1 MFFEQL
7 RSTDGTGTLSYLLA
21 DSTTKRAAVI
31 DPNIEDMEHI
41 VHAFSTHGLS
51 LVHVID
57 THTHADHVSAAGALK
72 ERFGA
77 TLVMHEN
84 TKHKWKVVDEGDKFG
99 IGDTLRANA
108 AFEVDRYVNDGD
120 IIPLDGLELELL
132 FTPGHTDNHVAVR
145 HQEMLFTGDLLLI
158 GQAGRSDLPGGN
170 AGDQYESLTKK
181 IIPLPDNTK
190 IFPGHDYDGNTF
202 AYLGKE
208 KSENPFLKQRTKAEY
223 ISFVEEFFPPL
234 AESIDGGKMTLQC
247 GAKRVASPTDG
258 WTNISPRQ
266 LAERLRTNPHP
277 FLLDVREP
285 FELTAFGAIPGVKN
299 ISIRQL
305 KSRLD
310 ELPTDKN
317 AEIIAICQSGSRS
330 AEAAHV
336 LHAQGFG
343 RVRNLTGGTSAWVQH
358 GNPVERPQPNGVRQ

>member
-7 RSTDGTGTLSYLLA
+7 RSTDGTGTLSYVLA

-41 VHAFSTHGLS
+41 VHAFSTHGLL

-343 RVRNLTGGTSAWVQH
+343 KVRNLAGGTSAWVQH
-358 GNPVERPQPNGVRQ
+358 GNPVERP

>member
-7 RSTDGTGTLSYLLA
+7 RSTDGTGTLSYILA
-21 DSTTKRAAVI
+21 DSATKRAAVI
-31 DPNIEDMEHI
+31 DPNIEDMDHI
-41 VHAFSTHGLS
+41 LRVLSAHELS
-51 LVHVID
+51 LTHVID

-77 TLVMHEN
+77 VLVMHEN

-108 AFEVDRYVNDGD
+108 AFEIDHYVDDGD
-120 IIPLDGLELELL
+120 VVSVDGLKLEIL
-132 FTPGHTDNHVAVR
+132 FTPGHTDNHIAVR
-145 HQEMLFTGDLLLI
+145 YQEMLFTGDLLLI

-170 AGDQYESLTKK
+170 VGDQYESLTRK

-190 IFPGHDYDGNTF
+190 IFPGHDYDDNIF

-208 KSENPFLKQRTKAEY
+208 KSDNPFLKHRTKAEY
-223 ISFVEEFFPPL
+223 IAFVQEFFPPL
-234 AESIDGGKMTLQC
+234 AESVDGGKMTLQC
-247 GAKRVASPTDG
+247 GVKRVASPSDG
-258 WTNISPRQ
+258 WTNISPRD
-266 LAERLRTNPHP
+266 LAERLKTKPQP

-285 FELTAFGAIPGVKN
+285 FELIAFGAIAGVKN

-305 KSRLD
+305 KGRLD
-310 ELPTDKN
+310 ELPADKDM
-317 AEIIAICQSGSRS
+317 EIIAICQTGSRS

-336 LHAQGFG
+336 LFAQGFG
-343 RVRNLTGGTSAWVQH
+343 KVRNLAGGTSAWMQQ